1 MRVIPRLKITAIR
14 KIGGSRMKRQ
24 GHTAKR
30 FLKLVKSRF
39 SVAAENPVNRK
50 ERRVAQSIGKG
61 IKNDKPRGASE
72 GFTAAM
78 VVTGEGRKA
87 AQCDSLSDPEG

>member
-1 MRVIPRLKITAIR
+1 MNDLGKGKQFV
-14 KIGGSRMKRQ
+14 
-24 GHTAKR
+24 
-30 FLKLVKSRF
+30 KLVKFRSV
-39 SVAAENPVNRK
+39 VAAENPVNRK

-78 VVTGEGRKA
+78 GVTGEGRKA